1 MFKRVTVLAALV
13 LFAFASAANAQ
24 QKGTIEI
31 GADNAIGYSITGKLF
46 DVEQSDVLFAAI
58 PFGVWRFGFFVNEQ
72 FSIEPSLGFGYFSFS
87 DDGGSVMDLSFGADV
102 VYNMPSGLFFHAGGA
117 LSYLNIDPG
126 GDLDSESASQFGF
139 GGGVGYRYQLVDML
153 YLRFGARAFYF
164 LESEDDG
171 LPSSIDIA
179 GVFGF
184 SFMTK

>member
-31 GADNAIGYSITGKLF
+31 GADNAIGYAITSKF
-46 DVEQSDVLFAAI
+46 MDADVPDAFFASI
-58 PFGVWRFGFFVNEQ
+58 PFGTWRFGFFINET
-72 FSIEPSLGFGYFSFS
+72 FSIEPSISFDFAS
-87 DDGGSVMDLSFGADV
+87 FTDDAGSFMDLGFGADV
-102 VYNMPSGLFFHAGGA
+102 VYNMPSGLLFHAGGA
-117 LSYLNIDPG
+117 IMYMKDDPG
-126 GDLDSESASQFGF
+126 GGAESESASQFGF

-153 YLRFGARAFYF
+153 YLRFGARGMYW
-164 LESEDDG
+164 LESEDDL
-171 LPSSIDIA
+171 LPGRIDIA